1 MKLKA
6 WRCSNL
12 DLVMAESLDLLECRD
27 LNMDEH
33 LAVEELESVNLPHRA
48 RAGKMEGALL
58 KKMNWTNLVELLI
71 SLIEPSSRLPLSHLL
86 PN

>member
-1 MKLKA
+1 MLKA

-12 DLVMAESLDLLECRD
+12 DLVMAESLDLLVYRD

-33 LAVEELESVNLPHRA
+33 LAVEELASVSLPHRA

-71 SLIEPSSRLPLSHLL
+71 SLIAPSFRLPLSHLL